1 MHRKQDF
8 DLIPA
13 DTKLERTLRSL
24 RKTKRA
30 KNAAMADERHDQTEE
45 QRTTARRPP
54 ITETMEDF
62 WRPIIQEE
70 YSAIR
75 QPTVDANN
83 FELKPALITMVQQH
97 QFTGHPTEDPNEHL
111 GRFLRMA
118 NTVKLNGVRPE
129 VIKLHLFPFS
139 LRDIAA
145 TWYESLPYGSI
156 DTWKELVEAYLGRFF
171 PPSLTSERRR
181 EIIVFQQGEDES
193 LYVAWERFKRLLKR
207 CPMHGIDLKTKMD
220 IVYHALN
227 DTSKGIID
235 ASCCGAFK

>member
-1 MHRKQDF
+1 MHRKQDT
-8 DLIPA
+8 DLFLA
-13 DTKLERTLRSL
+13 DTELERTLRSL

-30 KNAAMADERHDQTEE
+30 ENTAMADKRHDHTEE
-45 QRTTARRPP
+45 QRTAARRTP
-54 ITETMEDF
+54 ITDTMEDF

-83 FELKPALITMVQQH
+83 FELKPTSITMVQQH

-139 LRDIAA
+139 LRDITT
-145 TWYESLPYGSI
+145 TWYESLPYGLV
-156 DTWKELVEAYLGRFF
+156 DTWEELVEAYLGRFF

-181 EIIVFQQGEDES
+181 EIIMFQQGEDES
-193 LYVAWERFKRLLKR
+193 LYIA
-207 CPMHGIDLKTKMD
+207 
-220 IVYHALN
+220 
-227 DTSKGIID
+227 
-235 ASCCGAFK
+235 